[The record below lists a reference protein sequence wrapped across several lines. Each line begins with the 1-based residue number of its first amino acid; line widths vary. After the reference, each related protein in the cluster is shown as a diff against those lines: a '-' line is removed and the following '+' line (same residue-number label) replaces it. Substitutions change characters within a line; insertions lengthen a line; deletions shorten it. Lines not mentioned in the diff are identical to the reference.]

1 MLINITY
8 KEITDS
14 SSQDSDAYNQDL
26 EDLEQ
31 FNKGLKEKLLPHLTW
46 MRKLK
51 NLVILIDSHSQRHVE
66 DYFSEVFIFDW
77 HREIG
82 TDSLERLVFPPGRVD
97 DDLYESTLLGAMRGP
112 IVKSVLVLL
121 SYSDWSYY
129 LNLHDELDDDKYR
142 QLEHLSQIRFDDVEN
157 GLEHLLDLKY
167 VCGQCSEDTQV
178 SC

>member
-97 DDLYESTLLGAMRGP
+97 DDLYESTLVGAMRGP
-112 IVKSVLVLL
+112 IVKSVLTNFV
-121 SYSDWSYY
+121 DWSYY
-129 LNLHDELDDDKYR
+129 HYLHDELDDDKYR
-142 QLEHLSQIRFDDVEN
+142 QLEHLSEIRFDDVEN
-157 GLEHLLDLKY
+157 GLEHLLHLKY